1 MYRRLSGVM
10 FPILLVALIGMAVWG
25 YQENKE
31 KNSVLIKA
39 ENQYQRA
46 FHDLTSHISKLQTEL
61 GNTLAVNSTHND
73 MYRKGLI
80 NIWRLTGE
88 AQNEISQL
96 PLAVMPFT
104 KTSNFL
110 DQISKFSYR
119 TAVRDLSKNPMSEE
133 ERSTLFALYEHSKDI
148 AKELSTVQRD
158 ILTSNLRWMD
168 VEMAIASEKQ
178 PMDNAILDG
187 FQLVD
192 KKIGEYP
199 EIQWGPGNPGQTPY
213 RSFAAIAGEEFN
225 AEKVKA
231 KAAEFLGVKD
241 TNALQVIEDG
251 KGTQLHSFRVVTTKP
266 DSGQEVQ
273 LDYTQKGGQMTWYMA
288 PRDVAARNL
297 DIRGARDAAFEFL
310 DRLGFTEM
318 TPVSFDEYMN
328 VATLTMVNRVGDV
341 LVYPEK
347 MVVEVAL
354 DNGEVIGLQTMDYL
368 LEHKERTFAEPE
380 MTEAEAREGLNP
392 DFEIQQT
399 RLSLIRNEMDEEVLC
414 YEFLGKVNGSRFK
427 IFLNANDGIEESV
440 EPVREQDVQAEA

>member
-46 FHDLTSHISKLQTEL
+46 FHDLTSHMGKLQTEL

-73 MYRKGLI
+73 MYRKGLV
-80 NIWRLTGE
+80 NIWRLTSQ

-104 KTSNFL
+104 KTSDFL

-119 TAVRDLSKNPMSEE
+119 TAVRDLSKKPMTEE
-133 ERSTLFALYEHSKDI
+133 ERDTLFALYEHSKEI
-148 AKELSTVQRD
+148 SNELSTVQHN
-158 ILTSNLRWMD
+158 ILSSNLRWMD

-178 PMDNAILDG
+178 PVDNAILDG

-199 EIQWGPGNPGQTPY
+199 EIQWGPGTPGQTPL
-213 RSFAAIAGEEFN
+213 RSFASIPGEDVS
-225 AEKVKA
+225 AEQVRA
-231 KAAEFLGVKD
+231 KAAEFLGIQD
-241 TNALQVIEDG
+241 QSTLQVIEEG
-251 KGTQLHSFRVVTTKP
+251 KGTPLHSYRVVTTKP
-266 DSGQEVQ
+266 DSGQEVHI
-273 LDYTQKGGQMTWYMA
+273 DYTKKGGQMTWYMA
-288 PRDVAARNL
+288 PRDVASKNI
-297 DIRGARDAAFEFL
+297 DIRGARDAALEFL
-310 DRLGFTEM
+310 DRLGFAEM
-318 TPVSFDEYMN
+318 SPISFDEYMN
-328 VATLTMVNRVGDV
+328 IASLTMVNRIGDV
-341 LVYPEK
+341 FVYPEK

-354 DNGEVIGLQTMDYL
+354 DTGEVIGLQTADYI
-368 LEHKERTFAEPE
+368 LEKKERSFEEPA
-380 MTEAEAREGLNP
+380 MTEAEARENLNP
-392 DFEIQQT
+392 EFEVQQT

-414 YEFLGKVNGSRFK
+414 YEFLGRVNGSRFK
-427 IFLNANDGIEESV
+427 IFLNANDGIEERV
-440 EPVREQDVQAEA
+440 EPIREQDVQAEA